1 MTLQDL
7 TLALFAVCN
16 SARIIAYLPQIYKA
30 ATDLNGASGVS
41 GMTWSLF
48 LIAHL
53 STIAHA
59 ILNLGDWWLAACF
72 AGNAV
77 CCVAI
82 LAVSWWKRRQ
92 YSSVRKEIAVSVP
105 SSANSSSS
113 RSLVLGEGGCVQ
125 RTACRLR
132 TPQERGSHPTD
143 PQHTPG
149 SSTPRKRRPVTPP
162 RAH

>member
-1 MTLQDL
+1 MNIYDL
-7 TLALFAVCN
+7 TLALFAICN

-30 ATDLNGASGVS
+30 ATDSNGASGVS

-92 YSSVRKEIAVSVP
+92 YSNIRKECAGADSHKLFPV
-105 SSANSSSS
+105 
-113 RSLVLGEGGCVQ
+113 
-125 RTACRLR
+125 RTCR
-132 TPQERGSHPTD
+132 TI
-143 PQHTPG
+143 
-149 SSTPRKRRPVTPP
+149 
-162 RAH
+162 